1 MTAMEKCI
9 IGNSKF
15 GKTLIAACSIRKGA
29 LLFVE
34 EGELTP
40 VQTKYSYQ
48 VDWDM
53 HYEPKG
59 PSAFINHSC
68 APNAFMKVAPG
79 GKPRFYA
86 LRSIKKGEEI
96 VIDYATFEY
105 KTAVIADV
113 ECLCGAPNC
122 RKSVRGF
129 HALSEADRQ
138 RLSPQ
143 IVQYLKTP
151 RPKKP

>member
-1 MTAMEKCI
+1 MPGDKCV
-9 IGNSKF
+9 IGKSKF
-15 GKTLIAACSIRKGA
+15 GKTLVAARPIRKGA
-29 LLFVE
+29 LLFRE

-40 VQTKYSYQ
+40 LQTKYSYQ
-48 VDWDM
+48 VGWDI

-68 APNAFMKVAPG
+68 EPNAFMKVTPG

-86 LRSIKKGEEI
+86 LRSIRQGEEI

-105 KTAVIADV
+105 RTAVFSNV
-113 ECLCGAPNC
+113 ECLCGSPKC
-122 RKSVRGF
+122 RKNVRGY
-129 HALSEADRQ
+129 HALSEADKK

-143 IVQYLKTP
+143 VVSYLKTV